1 VSSAVADE
9 GFEIASNDAS
19 RGRRREQIMRPFEL
33 REFLAKVGKDG
44 LETMN
49 RELHTENRTIDQW
62 ANAIADRTDERKFCD
77 YWQLPTEA
85 EKAGMIS
92 AAKAKYHKLS
102 FWVAVVV
109 SVMTLIILIVV
120 TIKIREMA
128 QAIVP

>member
-1 VSSAVADE
+1 
-9 GFEIASNDAS
+9 
-19 RGRRREQIMRPFEL
+19 MHPYEL
-33 REFLAKVGKDG
+33 RDFLAKVGQEG
-44 LETMN
+44 LERMN
-49 RELHTENRTIDQW
+49 RKLQTESWTAERW
-62 ANAIADRTDERKFCD
+62 VAAIAVAANERRFCD
-77 YWQLPTEA
+77 YWHLPTEA